1 MLRRVGRRGDTLIE
15 VTLAIGIF
23 SMIAIAVAAV
33 LSSGTTGAQTALEST
48 LTREEID
55 TQAEALRF
63 VHTAYAVNKN
73 NTESNKFASLW
84 NKIAERAVDLKDLSS
99 EDQAAIL
106 QYTPSS
112 CSEMYNG
119 VETNAFIINP
129 RLLGSLNAGS
139 GDVDMDSIFIP
150 YGGDNDQFQPA
161 ATSPRLVYASDS
173 DNLSRIEGLY
183 VVAVKDN
190 DTTRLAT
197 DNEENYT
204 FAVDQDA
211 SGFYDF
217 YIRSCWYGTDSE
229 SPSTVSTVI
238 RLYDPDAIEAIDSG
252 MVMVNY
258 DLNYP
263 GAPTLRSQTGR
274 KVTLPSATRIDYAFG
289 GWCEGTVI
297 DFGNDCSGTLH
308 PANKTLT
315 NNDPDTTKVYNL
327 KAVWKEPRYTIT
339 YNFNG
344 GNANGIASTQYCYRS
359 VVTSGNCKTPNAS
372 PTRSGYTFEGW
383 CKGTVNGTTGTC
395 TGTARKPGIAVPADF
410 FANNTEKITLVA
422 MWAKNFTV
430 NYNFNGGNANGIST
444 PQACINTGSDC
455 KTQNRNPTRSNYTFL
470 GWCRGVVNGV
480 TGACTG
486 ITIGVN
492 ANIPANAFDSARNA
506 TLVARWAKHYT
517 VNYNPNGG
525 SANGYFIS
533 QNCASLD
540 SKCRAQSTVFT
551 RPGYIYLG
559 WCSGSVDGI
568 TGSCY
573 GSVISSGAVIP
584 ANIFNGNRNVTLTAM
599 WGQVGVYYQS
609 HVQTSGWL
617 GTVTNGATSGT
628 TGQNLRLEAVRIRL
642 YTTNYGGITYRL
654 HLQNDGWTGW
664 ASNGSQAGTTGQ
676 SKRAEAIQ
684 IQLSGLIASQYN
696 VQYRAHV
703 QNIGWMDWVQNG
715 AVAGTTGQSRQM
727 EAFQIRL
734 VKK

>member
-1 MLRRVGRRGDTLIE
+1 MLKRVGRRGDTLIE

-297 DFGNDCSGTLH
+297 NSGNDCSGTLH
-308 PANKTLT
+308 PVNKTLT
-315 NNDPDTTKVYNL
+315 NNDPDTTKAYNL

-359 VVTSGNCKTPNAS
+359 VVTSGNCKIPNKS
-372 PTRSGYTFEGW
+372 PTRSNYTFRGW
-383 CKGTVNGTTGTC
+383 CKGTVNGTTGAC
-395 TGTARKPGIAVPADF
+395 TGTSLSPNGTIPTSF

-422 MWAKNFTV
+422 MWSKNFTI
-430 NYNFNGGNANGIST
+430 NYNFNGGSANGIST
-444 PQACINTGSDC
+444 PQVCTNADANC
-455 KTQNRNPTRSNYTFL
+455 KTQNRNPTRSGYTFL
-470 GWCRGVVNGV
+470 GWCKGTVNGV
-480 TGACTG
+480 SGDCTG
-486 ITIGVN
+486 TAVGVN
-492 ANIPANAFDSARNA
+492 ATVPAGVFDSARNT
-506 TLVARWAKHYT
+506 TLIARWRKYRT
-517 VNYNPNGG
+517 TYYNFNGG
-525 SANGYFIS
+525 SANGIS
-533 QNCASLD
+533 TPQTCVVLD
-540 SKCRAQSTVFT
+540 SNCRVQNRTPLRS
-551 RPGYIYLG
+551 GYIFKGFTSNGVTLQPNAVLPSNIY
-559 WCSGSVDGI
+559 DGNYN
-568 TGSCY
+568 T
-573 GSVISSGAVIP
+573 
-584 ANIFNGNRNVTLTAM
+584 TLTAM
-599 WGQVGVYYQS
+599 WGQVGITYRA
-609 HVQTSGWL
+609 HIEGAGWL
-617 GTVTNGATSGT
+617 GWVQNGATAGT
-628 TGQNLRLEAVRIRL
+628 TGQGKRMEAAQIKL
-642 YTTNYGGITYRL
+642 FDSSIGGVTYRA
-654 HLQNDGWTGW
+654 HTAEYGWMEW
-664 ASNGSQAGTTGQ
+664 VSNGGTTAGTTGQ
-676 SKRAEAIQ
+676 SRRMEAIQ
-684 IQLSGLIASQYN
+684 IQLTGTIASQYN
-696 VQYRAHV
+696 VVYRAHV
-703 QNIGWMDWVQNG
+703 ANYGWLDWVQNG
-715 AVAGTTGQSRQM
+715 AVAGTTGQARRM
-727 EAFQIRL
+727 EALEIKL
-734 VKK
+734 VHK

>member
-1 MLRRVGRRGDTLIE
+1 MLKRVGRRGDTLIE

-525 SANGYFIS
+525 SANGIS
-533 QNCASLD
+533 TPQTCVVLD
-540 SKCRAQSTVFT
+540 SNCRVQNKNPT
-551 RPGYIYLG
+551 RPSYVFKGWASNGVTLQPNAVLPSNIY
-559 WCSGSVDGI
+559 DGNYN
-568 TGSCY
+568 T
-573 GSVISSGAVIP
+573 
-584 ANIFNGNRNVTLTAM
+584 TLTAM
-599 WGQVGVYYQS
+599 WGQVG
-609 HVQTSGWL
+609 
-617 GTVTNGATSGT
+617 
-628 TGQNLRLEAVRIRL
+628 
-642 YTTNYGGITYRL
+642 ITYRAHIADHGWL
-654 HLQNDGWTGW
+654 DWVQNGTTAGTIGQGKRIDAVQIKLFDSSVGGGVTYRTGAAQYGWMKW
-664 ASNGSQAGTTGQ
+664 VSNGDSTTD
-676 SKRAEAIQ
+676 ATYDHPTDTIQ
-684 IQLSGLIASQYN
+684 IQLTGAIASQYN
-696 VQYRAHV
+696 VVYRAHLALAKY
-703 QNIGWMDWVQNG
+703 GWMDWVQNG
-715 AVAGTTGQSRQM
+715 ATAGRGGVWRYF
-727 EAFQIRL
+727 EAIQIKL
-734 VKK
+734 VKR

>member
-1 MLRRVGRRGDTLIE
+1 MLKRVGRRGDTLIE

-525 SANGYFIS
+525 SANGIS
-533 QNCASLD
+533 TPQTCVVLD
-540 SKCRAQSTVFT
+540 SNCRVQNRTPLRS
-551 RPGYIYLG
+551 GYIFKGFTSNGVTLQPNAVLPSNIY
-559 WCSGSVDGI
+559 DGNYN
-568 TGSCY
+568 T
-573 GSVISSGAVIP
+573 
-584 ANIFNGNRNVTLTAM
+584 TLTAM
-599 WGQVGVYYQS
+599 WGQVGITYRA
-609 HVQTSGWL
+609 HIEGAGWL
-617 GTVTNGATSGT
+617 GWVQNGATAGT
-628 TGQNLRLEAVRIRL
+628 TGQGKRMEAAQIKL
-642 YTTNYGGITYRL
+642 FDSSIGGVTYRA
-654 HLQNDGWTGW
+654 HTAEYGWMEW
-664 ASNGSQAGTTGQ
+664 VSNGGTTAGTTGQ
-676 SKRAEAIQ
+676 SRRMEAIQ
-684 IQLSGLIASQYN
+684 IQLTGTIASQYN
-696 VQYRAHV
+696 VVYRAHV
-703 QNIGWMDWVQNG
+703 ANYGWLGWVQNG
-715 AVAGTTGQSRQM
+715 AVAGTTGQARRM
-727 EAFQIRL
+727 EALEIKL
-734 VKK
+734 VHK